1 MHGPP
6 PVPLPAPDPGPPAPP
21 PAPAP
26 TAAPRGRR
34 LAAWSIDTALLAGAA
49 VLLGMMTWGR
59 LNGLLGDGL
68 WGDALSATGGLLLSG
83 GDVQNAAEDFGM
95 GLWRKVVEAV
105 EQALLLLI
113 LIEFLHQFAG
123 QALAGRTIGK
133 AVLDLRVE
141 NARSAKSR
149 ALRRSLATTAGGT
162 GLYCA
167 ACILLLHGLFLLS
180 LVMWLA
186 AVGVFLANS
195 APALVG
201 ARRRTF
207 ADLVA
212 GTALVRADGYRRAA
226 EAARQGAVIAW
237 DGTQAAGQ
245 VAGQVV
251 RDNAVRLTQAEAAQR
266 ALQSERARQVQD
278 LGRRSAARVHGAMQG
293 ERAQQVG
300 DMGKRFGGR
309 LKNAYRDRRAARQ
322 APPLPPA
329 PERPALPPPEPYY
342 DPYPYA
348 QPGQYAPP
356 GQYSPP
362 AQPGQYG
369 QPGRPGQPPHASG
382 QPPGPWQA
390 PVDPG
395 EPPAAP

>member
-6 PVPLPAPDPGPPAPP
+6 PVPLPAPDPGPPPAPP
-21 PAPAP
+21 P

-49 VLLGMMTWGR
+49 ILLGMMTWGR

-167 ACILLLHGLFLLS
+167 ACILLLHGLFFLS

-186 AVGVFLANS
+186 AVGIFLANS

-293 ERAQQVG
+293 DRAQQVG

-329 PERPALPPPEPYY
+329 PERSALPPPEPYY

-369 QPGRPGQPPHASG
+369 R
-382 QPPGPWQA
+382 PPGPWQA